1 MCRNIRPLHNYDPPT
16 TEQDVRDASLQYVR
30 KISGMTKPSKANE
43 EAFARAVEAVTAASA
58 QLLEELVT
66 TAPPRNREVEIARA
80 RERGCAGIERSS
92 GGCSECSTSKRRAE
106 RGFDCAVSERER
118 AQDEKKR
125 ELS

>member
-43 EAFARAVEAVTAASA
+43 EAFARAVEAVTPASA

-66 TAPPRNREVEIARA
+66 NAPPRDRA
-80 RERGCAGIERSS
+80 
-92 GGCSECSTSKRRAE
+92 
-106 RGFDCAVSERER
+106 
-118 AQDEKKR
+118 
-125 ELS
+125 

>member
-66 TAPPRNREVEIARA
+66 NVPPRTRAHEIARA
-80 RERGCAGIERSS
+80 RERAAVRYG
-92 GGCSECSTSKRRAE
+92 E
-106 RGFDCAVSERER
+106 RGA
-118 AQDEKKR
+118 A
-125 ELS
+125 